1 MKTRVVIGCLGT
13 ILDQGTRSSR
23 WTRWRPT
30 VALCQHSEH
39 PVDQLELLSPVSES
53 ALADRITAD
62 ILEISPHTSVRHHP
76 VTIDDPWD
84 FESVYASLHQWARG
98 YDFTPETHEY
108 VVHITTGTHV
118 FQICWFLLV
127 ESRHIPAVLVQT
139 SPGAKGD
146 AHAQGILRFID
157 LDLSRYD
164 GLARRFDTESMES
177 VDFLKSGIQTKNTAF
192 NALIGQI
199 ELVATRSKEPIL
211 IIGPTGAGK
220 SQLAARIFALK
231 QDRNLVSGDFVE
243 VNCAT
248 LRGDAAMSTLFGHV
262 KGAYTGA
269 TTARPGLLKA
279 AHQGVLF
286 LDEIGELGLDEQAML
301 LRAIEEKTFLPVGS
315 DRPTSSDFQLMA
327 GTNRDLWAQVS
338 AGTFREDL
346 LARINLWTFQLPALR
361 DRLEDLAPN
370 LDYEL
375 DAWDRRSGKRVTM
388 NRAARQAFL
397 DFGHSP
403 AALWNGNFRDL
414 NAAMTRMATLAP
426 GGRIDVETVQDEID
440 RLQRSWTDL
449 QRCDDSDTLVALLG
463 KEGVAGL
470 DRFDVAQLMDVVEVC
485 RRSRSLSEAGR
496 TLFAV
501 SRSRKAKPNDAD
513 RLRKYLARFGLDWA
527 RIAAL

>member
-30 VALCQHSEH
+30 VALCQHPEH

-127 ESRHIPAVLVQT
+127 ESRHIPAVLVLT

-177 VDFLKSGIQTKNTAF
+177 VDFLKSGIQTKNSAF

-262 KGAYTGA
+262 KAHTPV
-269 TTARPGLLKA
+269 RP
-279 AHQGVLF
+279 
-286 LDEIGELGLDEQAML
+286 
-301 LRAIEEKTFLPVGS
+301 P
-315 DRPTSSDFQLMA
+315 
-327 GTNRDLWAQVS
+327 RDLVCS
-338 AGTFREDL
+338 GGSSGCP
-346 LARINLWTFQLPALR
+346 LPR
-361 DRLEDLAPN
+361 
-370 LDYEL
+370 
-375 DAWDRRSGKRVTM
+375 
-388 NRAARQAFL
+388 
-397 DFGHSP
+397 
-403 AALWNGNFRDL
+403 
-414 NAAMTRMATLAP
+414 
-426 GGRIDVETVQDEID
+426 
-440 RLQRSWTDL
+440 
-449 QRCDDSDTLVALLG
+449 
-463 KEGVAGL
+463 
-470 DRFDVAQLMDVVEVC
+470 
-485 RRSRSLSEAGR
+485 
-496 TLFAV
+496 
-501 SRSRKAKPNDAD
+501 
-513 RLRKYLARFGLDWA
+513 
-527 RIAAL
+527 